1 MRSLR
6 TLALAAATATLAL
19 AAVAGEIKTDLPGGV
34 GTERQLLQKD
44 AETTAGS
51 FDGTWMYVN
60 RDVHFALWVRTKN
73 GAEQVKIQYQSLS
86 NPEAFE
92 TDWDSKA
99 LYYMAGSPVMFE
111 LKLGQNTPDR
121 LTGKWLWDLTI
132 GSSTRRESADVTVY
146 RTGYGRTLLMDFQ
159 NYERTITER
168 GKNRIMKAPMVWNWI
183 KISNRELLW
192 EELPF

>member
-6 TLALAAATATLAL
+6 TLAVAAAASTLAL

-34 GTERQLLQKD
+34 GTERQLIQKD
-44 AETTAGS
+44 EPTSAGS

-60 RDVHFALWVRTKN
+60 RDMHFALWVRTKD
-73 GAEQVKIQYQSLS
+73 GAEQVKIQYQSLA

-92 TDWDSKA
+92 TDWEGKA
-99 LYYMAGSPVMFE
+99 LYYMAGSPVNFE
-111 LKLGQNTPDR
+111 LKLGPSTTDR
-121 LTGKWLWDLTI
+121 ILGKWLWDLAIDST
-132 GSSTRRESADVTVY
+132 TRRESADVVIY
-146 RTGYGRTLLMDFQ
+146 RTGFGRTLLMDFQ
-159 NYERTITER
+159 NYEKTITER
-168 GKNRIMKAPMVWNWI
+168 GKNRIMKAPVVWNWV